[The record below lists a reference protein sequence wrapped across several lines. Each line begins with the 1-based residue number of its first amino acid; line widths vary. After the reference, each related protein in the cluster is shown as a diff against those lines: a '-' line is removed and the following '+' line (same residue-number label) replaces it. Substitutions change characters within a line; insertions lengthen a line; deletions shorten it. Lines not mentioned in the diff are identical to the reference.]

1 MGLSYISAGTRR
13 QIGFNQ
19 VWPLINC
26 LYLPDHRGLPAS
38 ISSSVLKKQS
48 GTLRLHSDQGLN
60 RQVVVG
66 WVLDAQCGFLLD
78 RHALR
83 EIPRLVHVAT
93 QLHREMIGKKL

>member
-1 MGLSYISAGTRR
+1 MPVLSRA
-13 QIGFNQ
+13 
-19 VWPLINC
+19 
-26 LYLPDHRGLPAS
+26 LPKLLRDHRGLRAS

-66 WVLDAQCGFLLD
+66 WVLDAQCVFLLD

-83 EIPRLVHVAT
+83 EIPRLIHVAT